1 MGDNDFHT
9 FSEYMKKKDN
19 MLSASTEDY
28 LEMIFRL
35 SENTG
40 FTRIHELSEALNVHP
55 PSATRMVQRLGKM
68 NILKYE
74 KYGVIILLDEGKKLG
89 ALLLKRHRTVES
101 FLRLLNVPEE
111 KLLKETEK
119 VEHTLGGETIICLE
133 EYISFIKDNP
143 DIELRFNE
151 YFKRD
156 KEV

>member
-19 MLSASTEDY
+19 MLSASAEDY

-35 SENTG
+35 SENAG

-111 KLLKETEK
+111 KILKETEK

-156 KEV
+156 KGV